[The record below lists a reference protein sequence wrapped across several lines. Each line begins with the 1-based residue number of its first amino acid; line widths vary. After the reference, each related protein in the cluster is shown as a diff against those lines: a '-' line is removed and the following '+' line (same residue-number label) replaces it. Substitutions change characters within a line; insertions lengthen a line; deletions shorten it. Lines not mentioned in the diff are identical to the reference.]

1 MTAWV
6 LLGLVSIGLF
16 QFHPDHSER
25 EFNMVLAL
33 MGLTALGTI
42 IALVVLRITDSLSK
56 RNGSSRKI
64 ALWAYF
70 CAIVALVPVAYTSLI
85 IPWIV
90 LVIVT
95 LVYVR
100 WKWGWADS
108 RFGGGN

>member
-1 MTAWV
+1 
-6 LLGLVSIGLF
+6 
-16 QFHPDHSER
+16 
-25 EFNMVLAL
+25 MVLAL

-108 RFGGGN
+108 RFGGGH